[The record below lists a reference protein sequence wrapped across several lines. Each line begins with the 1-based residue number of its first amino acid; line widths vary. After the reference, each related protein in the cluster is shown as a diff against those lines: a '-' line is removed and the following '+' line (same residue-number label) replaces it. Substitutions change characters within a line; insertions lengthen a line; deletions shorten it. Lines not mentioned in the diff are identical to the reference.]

1 MTPDPYDSW
10 VAKKDNPLYAITE
23 AQYQRTVTS
32 LATATGWTWWHVS
45 DSRRSVGG
53 RVVGDASVS
62 GLPDLLMV
70 HPSRG
75 VVFAELK
82 REDGKVRDSQQR
94 AFDAL
99 VPAALCASLTGCK
112 VRVHLWRP
120 SDFDDVVRPLLSTG
134 KGPITH
140 GL

>member
-1 MTPDPYDSW
+1 
-10 VAKKDNPLYAITE
+10 VAKADDPLYAITE
-23 AQYQRTVTS
+23 HQYQRTVTA
-32 LATATGWTWWHVS
+32 LATACGWTWWHVS
-45 DSRRSVGG
+45 DSRRSAGG
-53 RVVGDASVS
+53 RVIGDASVA

-70 HPSRG
+70 HPTRG

-82 REDGKVRDSQQR
+82 RQDGKVRDSQRR

-99 VPAALCASLTGCK
+99 APAALCAALTACK

-120 SDFDDVVRPLLSTG
+120 GDFDDVVRPLLSAG
-134 KGPITH
+134 KGPILY